1 MKLFLIIFS
10 LILSSSALADK
21 ITILHINDHHSHLE
35 PNKRL
40 DLNLDGEKTR
50 VVSGGFP
57 SVVAK
62 FKELKLKNENVIK
75 LHAGD
80 AITGTLYYTLFKGK
94 ADAEM
99 MNQIC
104 FDAFA
109 IGNHEFDDGDKS
121 LVEFLD
127 YLHTDKCKTPVL
139 SANIKAKINSPL
151 SKKIKPY
158 TIINKGNQKIGVI
171 GILIS
176 KKTRESSN
184 PDDTTLFL
192 DEINSAQENINKLKQ
207 QGINKIILLTHYG
220 YKNEINM
227 AKLLTDVDVIVGGDS
242 HSLTG
247 DFDNVGLNSNGA
259 YPTVVKN
266 KNEEDVCIVTAWEY
280 SQIVGELNIEFNN
293 DGTIKS
299 CDGIPHIMLDDS
311 FKRKDSNGKR
321 VEIDGNYRE
330 AVYKAIEVNPNIS
343 IVEADAQAS
352 KILEKYKNEVKEK
365 SSEVIGRVTDDLCL
379 ERIPGQGKSKLCDVS
394 KTEKNGSDISN
405 IVAHAFREM
414 SKLSDIAIQNGGGTR
429 IDIKEGNITIGD
441 AYTLLPFSNTIVEL
455 KMSGEEIKNV
465 LEDSIDYAL
474 TPDGSTG
481 AYPYAA
487 GLRWDVQASNSK
499 GNRVINLEF
508 KGRTDKSW
516 VKINPSKTYTVAT
529 NNYIAAGK
537 DGYKTFGIISK
548 QGRVVNTYLGYAQSF
563 VDYVKKIKTLSKL
576 PLSEYS
582 TQSFTK

>member
-1 MKLFLIIFS
+1 
-10 LILSSSALADK
+10 
-21 ITILHINDHHSHLE
+21 
-35 PNKRL
+35 
-40 DLNLDGEKTR
+40 
-50 VVSGGFP
+50 
-57 SVVAK
+57 
-62 FKELKLKNENVIK
+62 
-75 LHAGD
+75 
-80 AITGTLYYTLFKGK
+80 
-94 ADAEM
+94 M

-171 GILIS
+171 GIVIS

-441 AYTLLPFSNTIVEL
+441 AYTLSLIH
-455 KMSGEEIKNV
+455 I
-465 LEDSIDYAL
+465 
-474 TPDGSTG
+474 
-481 AYPYAA
+481 
-487 GLRWDVQASNSK
+487 
-499 GNRVINLEF
+499 
-508 KGRTDKSW
+508 
-516 VKINPSKTYTVAT
+516 
-529 NNYIAAGK
+529 
-537 DGYKTFGIISK
+537 
-548 QGRVVNTYLGYAQSF
+548 
-563 VDYVKKIKTLSKL
+563 
-576 PLSEYS
+576 
-582 TQSFTK
+582 

>member
-171 GILIS
+171 GIVIS

-537 DGYKTFGIISK
+537 DGYKTFGIISN